1 MSFKEVANSNPLWI
15 AVVIG
20 LLIVVVLTL
29 VYLRICWK
37 KSLEMGVDKKKLKA
51 VVKSSVMF
59 SIVPSIAIVAG
70 LITLVV
76 VIGLPYGWFRLSV
89 IGSVSYELMSANMA
103 LNALNLNVE
112 SADAYTFGLMAWS
125 MCLGMTIPLIFNL
138 FFNKKIHMGT
148 LQLGKGDKKWSAVA
162 QNTFML
168 ALVCALVVPLIFAG
182 LVDLLTFFTSA
193 AIAVVLTLLARRFH
207 LKWLHDFVLV
217 FSLVGAM
224 ASSVMW
230 EQIWG

>member
-1 MSFKEVANSNPLWI
+1 MSFKDVANSRLLWI
-15 AVVIG
+15 SVAAALVIV
-20 LLIVVVLTL
+20 IILTL
-29 VYLRICWK
+29 YYLRICWK
-37 KSLEMGVDKKKLKA
+37 KALEMGVDKEKLKA
-51 VVKSSVMF
+51 VVKSSVLF
-59 SIVPSIAIVAG
+59 SIVPSVAVVAG

-103 LNALNLNVE
+103 LTALNLDVE
-112 SADAYTFGLMAWS
+112 KADAYAFSLMAWS

-138 FFNKKIHMGT
+138 VYNKKIHVGT
-148 LQLGKGDKKWSAVA
+148 MKLGKGDKKWSIVA

-182 LVDLLTFFTSA
+182 AIDLLTFFTSA
-193 AIAVVLTLLARRFH
+193 AIAVGLTLLARRFK

-217 FSLVGAM
+217 ISLVGAM
-224 ASSVMW
+224 ASSVLW
-230 EQIWG
+230 EKIF

>member
-1 MSFKEVANSNPLWI
+1 MSFKEVANGRPLWI
-15 AVVIG
+15 SVILG
-20 LLIVVVLTL
+20 LLLVVVLTL
-29 VYLRICWK
+29 YYLRICWK
-37 KSLEMGVDKKKLKA
+37 KSLEMGVDKEKLKA
-51 VVKSSVMF
+51 VIKSSITF

-70 LITLVV
+70 LVTLVV

-112 SADAYTFGLMAWS
+112 SADAYAFGLMAWS

-148 LQLGKGDKKWSAVA
+148 LKLGKGDKKWSVVA

-168 ALVCALVVPLIFAG
+168 ALVCALVVPLIFSGA
-182 LVDLLTFFTSA
+182 VDLLTFFTSA
-193 AIAVVLTLLARRFH
+193 AIAVAMTLLARKFK

-217 FSLVGAM
+217 ISLVGAM
-224 ASSVMW
+224 ASSVFW
-230 EQIWG
+230 EQIF